1 MKNAFQS
8 VRQEYDERGAT
19 GFDREVKGQE
29 GMPGLL
35 LTRKQVELNIT
46 ADSHEYALAA

>member
-1 MKNAFQS
+1 MNK
-8 VRQEYDERGAT
+8 GAT
-19 GFDREVKGQE
+19 GFDREAKGQG

-46 ADSHEYALAA
+46 ADSNEYALAA